1 MAQMTTAS
9 INDLPDSK
17 FAYIEPG
24 GKKDAAGRTMPRSL
38 RHFPIHDAAHVRNAL
53 ARAPQSPFG
62 AKAMPKIKAAARKF
76 GIDVADDERG
86 DHLIVDHRSY
96 VRSFPL
102 EDARIRSGDGR
113 TVEAYAAV
121 FDVPTVVRD
130 QDGHYN
136 EVIDRTAFNR
146 AITDSAPQGSRT
158 TWRVGVFYNHGR
170 TIYGTP
176 SERGSMPIGSPLEIK
191 ADNRG
196 LFTVT
201 RYNRTELADEVLE
214 SIREGS
220 LPGYSF
226 QGAFRRS
233 SAVDAAGKGLTRVP
247 RGGFRAGADGQLVT
261 VRRMESSLKEYG
273 PTPFPYYE
281 AAEVIGMRAEDA
293 AHLLNALDANE
304 RSQLIELLR
313 DGALLDAPEEDS
325 SDDSPDPDA
334 PSDEGLVPDDS
345 PANEAERS
353 SRDSEMARHEILQKI
368 AAARRTRPGLAPRK

>member
-1 MAQMTTAS
+1 MS
-9 INDLPDSK
+9 
-17 FAYIEPG
+17 
-24 GKKDAAGRTMPRSL
+24 
-38 RHFPIHDAAHVRNAL
+38 
-53 ARAPQSPFG
+53 
-62 AKAMPKIKAAARKF
+62 KIKAAARKF
-76 GIDVADDERG
+76 GIEVADDERG
-86 DHLIVDHRSY
+86 DHLVVDHRSY

-136 EVIDRTAFNR
+136 EVIDRAAFNR
-146 AITDSAPQGSRT
+146 AISDSAPQGNRT
-158 TWRVGVFYNHGR
+158 AWRVGVFYNHGR

-176 SERGSMPIGSPLEIK
+176 SERGSMPVGSPLEIK
-191 ADNRG
+191 ADQRG

-233 SAVDAAGKGLTRVP
+233 SAVDATGKNLTRVP
-247 RGGFRAGADGQLVT
+247 RGGFRAGTDGQLVT

-281 AAEVIGMRAEDA
+281 AAEVVGMRAEDA
-293 AHLLNALDANE
+293 AHLLTTLDANE

-334 PSDEGLVPDDS
+334 PANAGPVTDDS
-345 PANEAERS
+345 PADDAERS
-353 SRDSEMARHEILQKI
+353 SRDQEMVRHAILQQI
-368 AAARRTRPGLAPRK
+368 AAARRTRPGLGPRK